1 MRNKSKLRLAMEIN
15 NSPSNPRRQHQGR
28 SGYHSNTNNHST
40 LNKQTSNMGPTGKMG
55 PTPTNTPT
63 PNNTRVPKPTG
74 SSGGGG
80 TALKTAGA
88 VATATAVTAGATAA
102 TAKAV
107 TPTPTAPTPAP
118 KPVKTPVRIVDPTEP
133 PKQPKTSTAKPKRR
147 LTGNNSTTAPS
158 STPSKGKSE
167 NKDSSLLTR
176 VIGGKNERSD
186 TYRRDFIKAN
196 PPFMGKWYL
205 CSLCNK
211 IIRVEDMQVDH
222 IFPVSK
228 GGSNKT
234 HNLAPLCA
242 PCNRDKSNKVD
253 SRVAQMYI
261 RKFGGKAIGVPV
273 SLVFGG
279 AMAVGKFG
287 AKGGLMLGKGV
298 FAVGLKGM
306 AMGITAFLA
315 SSIKVKLVIV
325 GVIVFLLL
333 RQGIISF

>member
-15 NSPSNPRRQHQGR
+15 NSPSNPRRQHRGG

-40 LNKQTSNMGPTGKMG
+40 LNKQTSNTA
-55 PTPTNTPT
+55 TQSNTAT
-63 PNNTRVPKPTG
+63 ASTRKAPKPITP
-74 SSGGGG
+74 SSGGGGG

-88 VATATAVTAGATAA
+88 VATATAVTAGATAV
-102 TAKAV
+102 TAKTV
-107 TPTPTAPTPAP
+107 APSAP
-118 KPVKTPVRIVDPTEP
+118 NQKPVKTPVRIVDPTEP

-158 STPSKGKSE
+158 ASPSKGKSE
-167 NKDSSLLTR
+167 NKDASLFTR

-273 SLVFGG
+273 SLAFG
-279 AMAVGKFG
+279 AVTKIGKFG
-287 AKGGLMLGKGV
+287 AKGGLMLGKGI
-298 FAVGLKGM
+298 FSIALKGL

-315 SSIKVKLVIV
+315 SSMKFKLVIV

-333 RQGIISF
+333 SQGIISF